1 MPKSTGQPDAYR
13 HDALPPGVVGWLDRV
28 LPGQPI
34 IHAERLA
41 GGFSN
46 DNILIR
52 TGAGRRLVLRRY
64 VRSNACA
71 VEAALADRVRG
82 VVPVP
87 EVVAADPDG
96 TGAGEP
102 VLLSEFVHG
111 LPVSQALAAGTR
123 QDAAALG
130 RAVGAALAAIG
141 TVRFASGGFFSG
153 ADLVP
158 AADAAWPGGLPD
170 FVDRCLA
177 GGGASQALSAAEQ
190 DGLRELALRSAPL
203 LAEVAGAAQLVHSDY
218 NPKNLLAAPGV
229 AGGWSV
235 TAVLDWEFAFSGS
248 PLTDIGNMLRF
259 GDQIPEPFGPEFIA
273 GYQAAGGELPARWRQ
288 ISQALDLYALADFLT
303 RPPDHE
309 FVGQAAAV
317 IRDRLQ
323 AAGLR

>member
-1 MPKSTGQPDAYR
+1 MTDPVTAQ
-13 HDALPPGVVGWLDRV
+13 LPPGVVGWLDRV
-28 LPGQPI
+28 LPGQRI
-34 IHAERLA
+34 IHAKRLP
-41 GGFSN
+41 GGYSN
-46 DNILIR
+46 LNIMIM

-71 VEAALADRVRG
+71 VEAALAARLGG

-102 VLLSEFVHG
+102 VLLSNFVDG
-111 LPVSQALAAGTR
+111 VAVSQALAAGSS

-130 RAVGAALAAIG
+130 RAAGAALAAIG
-141 TVRFASGGFFSG
+141 TIRFASGGFFGG

-158 AADAAWPGGLPD
+158 SQDGASLPG

-177 GGGASQALSAAEQ
+177 GASASHSLSPGEQ
-190 DGLRELALRSAPL
+190 DGLRELARRVVPL

-218 NPKNLLAAPGV
+218 NPKNLLAAPDP

-248 PLTDIGNMLRF
+248 PLADIGNMLRF
-259 GDQIPEPFGPEFIA
+259 GDEIPAPFAGEFIA
-273 GYQAAGGELPARWRQ
+273 GYQAAGGELPARWRE
-288 ISQALDLYALADFLT
+288 ISEALDLYALADFLT
-303 RPPDHE
+303 RPPGHV
-309 FVGQAAAV
+309 FIAKAAAV
-317 IRDRLQ
+317 IRERLQ
-323 AAGLR
+323 PDR